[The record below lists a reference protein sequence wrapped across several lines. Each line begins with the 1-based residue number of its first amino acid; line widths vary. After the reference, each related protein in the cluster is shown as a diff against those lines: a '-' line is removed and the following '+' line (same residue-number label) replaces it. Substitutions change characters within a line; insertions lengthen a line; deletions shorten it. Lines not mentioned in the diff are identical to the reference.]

1 MIRILVLTALSL
13 VAFNLYATDTDGDGV
28 DDLQDAYPSDAAKQ
42 YLPIAEALS
51 KIEDQSLR
59 NCLTNQTQD
68 HVTAGEL
75 TQLECR
81 HQNIA
86 TLNGLETFS
95 RISILDLTDPSF
107 GDLLP
112 LAHLLDLERLQL
124 QNGRGLIADL
134 SPLQGLMQLSDLD
147 VASHRL
153 SDLTPIADKPL
164 MRLRIS
170 STRVNDLSVLP
181 ENLLLTQLDLS
192 NSLIRDLSAST
203 LAFAPNLQNL
213 NIQSLELT
221 NIDSVFN
228 LQSLNTL
235 IASSNKIDV
244 VNIPDTFAG
253 TGFQQLDLAY
263 NDLSSITGLVNLGTL
278 EHLDIRSPR
287 LADLS
292 LLPDDFQLR
301 NLSIGGE
308 QLVDVSQLG
317 NVIDLQYLSIE
328 NAQQL
333 SDLSVLSQLQSLER
347 LDLRNLPRLSDL
359 NFLENQDRLSYF
371 GLSESRNIEDYS
383 GLANLIDAS
392 HISLNQLGS
401 LDLAPLSDLDNLTR
415 LELRGNDLT
424 DIEELEFL
432 RYLEN
437 LDIQD
442 NRIED
447 ITVLSRVR
455 TLKELSITNNEI
467 KSIEALTGLV
477 KLNQVNAQNNQIID
491 MTPLAGLTQLNNV
504 ELQNNSI
511 TRLVGVFDKN
521 TENANIRLNDN
532 PILCTELDEFNSDPA
547 PINLQFDTPCAND
560 TDGDGVVDG
569 DDEFPTDVA
578 ASADYDGDNKP
589 DDWNLGY
596 GAADSTLGLVLDSDD
611 DNDGIED
618 SNDGFPYDGGESA
631 DRDGDGVGDNSDAY
645 PDNPEE
651 QFYSISDALE
661 QVVDDALRRCIENR
675 VSGLEHAGQLK
686 EIECNSPQNVEGV
699 QAFNQLTRF
708 WIDNASFAN
717 LEPLAALKQLESLR
731 LAWGSR
737 KISDLTPLSGLK
749 RLHTLNLEGQS
760 ITSIEPLS
768 ELTNLEY
775 LELRYNQIEDV
786 SPIFKLG
793 KIRSLNLDDN
803 QLKQLPDISR
813 LSALELLSV
822 TRNQISE
829 LPNMT
834 SSGLRHLN
842 LGDNAIRALAISG
855 LEQLSYLGLRDNP
868 LESLTFADDQTIG
881 HLVIDRTG
889 FNDLSSLKNTN
900 DTLHTLEARQNGIT
914 SIETLATFTR
924 LNGLYLE
931 DNEIVTIGSTFDAMS
946 GTYVQM
952 RGNPLLCTEVARLD
966 ELTVNVDFNGQCA
979 TDTDGD
985 GSVDGRD
992 AFPNDVA
999 ASVDSDG
1006 DGAPD
1011 DWSAGFTAADSTS
1024 GLIIDGDDDN
1034 DGIDDDADAFPID
1047 AFESQDSDGDGLGD
1061 NNDAFPNDP
1070 DQQYLS
1076 IENAIA
1082 GLEGVNLQQCVRE
1095 KTNGLTNAGEVY
1107 RLECNERQI
1116 GSINGIKAF
1125 PNLEALYLHNKQFCD
1140 ISALASLTQ
1149 LKTLDLGWGSRCI
1162 RDIEPLNGLRN
1173 LDWLDL
1179 RGNNVSDLAPLAN
1192 HPRLR
1197 ELQIGHNAIDSFS
1210 SLGLLNALTY
1220 LQADGNSLSSPSL
1233 EGFPQLRNLGLNSI
1247 GISDL
1252 APLVST
1258 LIGPLEY
1265 LGLNDNA
1272 IADFSPLNGLQNLRG
1287 IDAQNNNVRIL
1298 SLRDLP
1304 KLNRVRIQR
1313 SGIQQVDLEN
1323 TPELFEFDLGGNNLA
1338 DISSLADFM
1347 AAQPNPNNWHF
1358 NISLYENGIK
1368 DISALAKIERLGYVS
1383 LQDNSIRDITPFKA
1397 KTEIWHLDLQR
1408 NDISVLADTFDAY
1421 QIRANVYLD
1430 GNTLLCS
1437 EVSNLEN
1444 STANIQWTGNCGED
1458 TDGDS
1463 VVDSSDAFPDDVAAS
1478 VDSDGDG
1485 QPDEWNAGFDQPNST
1500 TGLTLD
1506 NDDDNDGVSDAVDAF
1521 PNNPSESLDSDGDGV
1536 GDNGDAY
1543 PEDATRQSLEIEIA
1557 LAGITDAGL
1566 LSCLNNHLSGQAYAD
1581 ELRQLH
1587 CNEQIDSVVGID
1599 KFSGLEDLRIYNPN
1613 FTDAAPIA
1621 ALTQLEW
1628 LDISYGQSVFSDL
1641 APLKTLSNLKYLRLA
1656 GSPVQNLDA
1665 LRSLQRL
1672 EELNINSI
1680 QASDVSVVLELPRL
1694 RRLEICRLPLNA
1706 TPDFKTLDG
1715 LEYLRFCG
1723 YNFLALEDF
1732 VTKLPAS
1739 IRELDLHQNGIQETT
1754 AFNNLKKL
1762 EDLRLDHNNISL
1774 VELNDLPELRS
1785 LSLWENPIAEF
1796 KVVSTPKLN
1805 SIWAGRNNLTGLSSL
1820 SNLTSL
1826 QYIRL
1831 SENQIEDLT
1840 PLRELLNL
1848 GHLELQDN
1856 IITDVSPLAE
1866 LPTVWELNLERNQIT
1881 SIGNT
1886 FAEYNN
1892 ARIQMSG
1899 NPLLC
1904 ETLDSISDLI
1914 PASNQFEFNGS
1925 CGNDNDADGVPD
1937 DLDAFPNDPAAS
1949 VDSDRDGDP
1958 DDWNQGYSVGQ
1969 STSGL
1974 IIDDDDDNDGVADS
1988 LDDFPL
1994 DATETIDSDGDG
2006 VGDNS
2011 DAFPDD
2017 PERQFLGLI
2026 DALQAIADQSLL
2038 NCIENQTQGMQ
2049 SAGEISSLT
2058 CTHRDV
2064 RSLEGIQAFTNLT
2077 MLNIEGVQT
2086 EDFSPLSGLSKL
2098 IELRISWGGCCT
2110 AAGKDLNALAG
2121 LKGLQRLE
2129 ANGANIKD
2137 ISSLVGL
2144 TSLRYLGIG
2153 WNQITD
2159 FTPLGEMRGIVELNL
2174 QNSGLTSVPS
2184 FGFANTLRDLRLG
2197 ENAITSLEGL
2207 PSMPVLRYI
2216 DLNNSQVADV
2226 TALSG
2231 NQSLQNIDVRNA
2243 RLKTVTLN
2251 DLPQLHGVD
2260 LSNNQI
2266 ESVSFSDVGNLSWL
2280 NLNDNMM
2287 TRFSGL
2293 ESLTNLRDLYLRG
2306 NVIGDLSTL
2315 TAVVTQTSLYQLD
2328 LQDNDVSVIA
2338 DGFSAMKEGDLKL
2351 TGNPLLCT
2359 EYETFLASKN
2369 KSLRVTFESGCEFD
2383 SDGDGTVDSR
2393 DGFPDDPAA
2402 SVDNDFDGQPD
2413 DWNQGKSSGDSTT
2426 GLSVDTDDDN
2436 DGISDDQDALPNNPN
2451 EQQDSDGDGLGDNA
2465 DAYPNDDTRQYL
2477 TLDDALAN
2485 VTDDALNACLTAGAG
2500 NMATAGELVS
2510 LDCSNYSVQTV
2521 TGIEAF
2527 VELVYLKFN
2536 NGNLNAIDPIAALTQ
2551 LEELWLEWGNW
2562 DLADVSPLA
2571 NLTQLEKLVIR
2582 GSRVEDVSPLKN
2594 LISLQELYVEHSQ
2607 VSDISTLENLRRLTH
2622 LGLSDNRRDSLPG
2635 IQDIGVV
2642 VNMPSLQGL
2651 NLASNTVNDLSP
2663 LTGLSNLEWV
2673 VIGNNQIKSLAP
2685 LDGMPGLRQIDA
2697 HNNRIT
2703 NIGLTD
2709 SSRLERLNLQNNA
2722 IQNLEGFS
2730 GAPNLNGLYLD
2741 NNPIENLDGI
2751 AQFSRLRHLS
2761 LNETEFRSLAV
2772 IGELYGLGELS
2783 LERNNI
2789 TDIAPLASLTRL
2801 WHLNLRNNQ
2810 ISQLG
2815 ETFARYGNTSIELDG
2830 NPLICGELEQ
2840 ARESGSYANINFFD
2854 ECSEDRDGDGVADE
2868 IDDFPNDPAAAL
2880 DSDGD
2885 GAPDEWLAG
2894 KTAADSTT
2902 GLTVDNDDD
2911 NDGVLDADDLFPKNP
2926 RDSQDADGDGLGDN
2940 ADAYPNDPSQQY
2952 LMFSEALAGLV
2963 DDNLR
2968 GCFEAQYPNAE
2979 NVSAVTEMDC
2989 RSDRIGSLKGL
3000 EAFSSLV
3007 NFGTNVGSNIDL
3019 EPLSSL
3025 ALLKR
3030 LEIYGDESSLNS
3042 AALGILTG
3050 LEFLTL
3056 DGLALVDVAFIESFR
3071 RLEYLNLY
3079 NNRVVNLLFVGNLSR
3094 LNQLHVGNNSLS
3106 SLSDLAGADGLEYI
3120 YAGNN
3125 RISQVDDLGGLP
3137 NLRVLHLSNNRLR
3150 DLDAISKMSSLEE
3163 LSVGNNRLDYLDGI
3177 EGAERLRWLDFSGN
3191 TYISD
3196 LSPLQTLSN
3205 LQDLWF
3211 SDNEVSDLRPI
3222 ASLSLLRRL
3231 EGQRN
3236 FLTGLAGLEG
3246 MTSLREVYLRGNDI
3260 SDVSALKEIPLAYL
3274 NLDENRVQKF
3284 SDALEHLNPSL
3295 NEWNT
3300 VNISLN
3306 NNPIICA
3313 DIQRLREVQDQWVN
3327 YELNADDASCQNDDD
3342 GDGVVNSL
3350 DWAPTDSAEQADTDG
3365 DGVGDNAD
3373 LDADNDGVLDENDSF
3388 PLDSARTTMT
3398 LNEAVRAVSD
3408 SAFKACL
3415 LSADV
3420 SPINDLVALEC
3431 SGRNIQSLRGIEN
3444 LIALETL
3451 DLQSNAIFRL
3461 NGIENLQNLRTL
3473 NLNVNK
3479 VSDLTPVSKITSL
3492 ERLFAAKNSFTTL
3505 PDFSAMTNLI
3515 EIDLSRNPQ
3524 TDISMLASASALEK
3538 LKMSNT
3544 RLSDLNT
3551 LRELT
3556 ALTSLDLDRNGL
3568 AEIAPLSILTA
3579 LTNLNLEQN
3588 EIHRLA
3594 GGLSSVLSGTI
3605 VLTGNPVLCADL
3617 EDYNAAKP
3625 SDVTLTFDS
3634 PCLASAYGTDEDS
3647 DGVLAELDN
3656 CPAIANPDQK
3666 DSDGDRFGDA
3676 CDNDDDNDSVEDGA
3690 DNCPVASNPNQINS
3704 DSDAIGD
3711 VCDDDDDNDG
3721 VLDRD
3726 DAFPLDP
3733 NRTSRDQIGKQKAI
3747 IVAGGGNIE
3756 TNYLWPQTQ
3765 FAARIAFDA
3774 LIDQGI
3780 LPEDIMVLSDA
3791 PTTTVQGRFIFRPED
3806 VDKTATRENLEWAL
3820 TQWAADGLDPTAEL
3834 IVFLVDHGG
3843 PSKFLINA
3851 TSVVQARE
3859 LDEWTDQLQTEAG
3872 VQSVAFVYDAC
3883 QAGSFLPDM
3892 APPEGKNR
3900 IFISSTTSSEPALF
3914 ASRGNFSFS
3923 SIFWSNFK
3931 ISGGFYPAYNAA
3943 KGAMRTF
3950 RKQKALIEANW
3961 NNEPNE
3967 KIDFAIA
3974 QDFQFGQGIVRAS
3987 DAPLIADVSQDFSLD
4002 GERAAKLKAFNVVG
4016 ATPVQRVFAV
4026 VDTPDDIEGGLDVPI
4041 LQLLEIELSDFDGD
4055 GNYESR
4061 FDNFDIEGDYTF
4073 SFFAEN
4079 EQGILSI
4086 PTDDNPNVTV
4096 VTQKSG
4102 RPAVAGFDTD
4112 LDGLIDSLDEDDD
4125 GDGIADID
4133 DDFPLNPYESLDFDQ
4148 DGIGNNSD
4156 NDDDNDGVIDAE
4168 DQFDFDASE
4177 WRDDDGDGVGNSRD
4191 AFPTDARFS
4200 ADRDRDFIPD
4210 SLDPDDNNDGIADD
4224 ATSNQDAYEDDDSIG
4239 VASLH
4244 PVGLEMIHTLSGAE
4258 FDYARFMVVAGEEYV
4273 VSLTPDVSTV
4283 DGPDLS
4289 FSILYK
4295 DGVLIDASAKVDATG
4310 NGEAETYRF
4319 RAASTGMAFLRST
4332 GFVSA
4337 DSAGYVAV
4345 IQSPTVDTSGAELSL
4360 SLSVKNTIVVAQD
4373 QFSLSLKVS
4382 NLSQVAMTGDASI
4395 NVYPPE
4401 AGAFV
4406 NLPSNCQVVNG
4417 NARCQIDPL
4426 AANGDYDLSLRVTVS
4441 DLGLSR
4447 WFASAH
4453 EIANDGMGDDPLLAN
4468 NVQELRLY
4476 ASEDIDN
4483 DGLP

>member
-1 MIRILVLTALSL
+1 MSEMRSPTDPAASS
-13 VAFNLYATDTDGDGV
+13 DTDGD
-28 DDLQDAYPSDAAKQ
+28 
-42 YLPIAEALS
+42 
-51 KIEDQSLR
+51 DQ
-59 NCLTNQTQD
+59 
-68 HVTAGEL
+68 
-75 TQLECR
+75 
-81 HQNIA
+81 
-86 TLNGLETFS
+86 
-95 RISILDLTDPSF
+95 
-107 GDLLP
+107 
-112 LAHLLDLERLQL
+112 
-124 QNGRGLIADL
+124 
-134 SPLQGLMQLSDLD
+134 
-147 VASHRL
+147 
-153 SDLTPIADKPL
+153 
-164 MRLRIS
+164 
-170 STRVNDLSVLP
+170 
-181 ENLLLTQLDLS
+181 
-192 NSLIRDLSAST
+192 
-203 LAFAPNLQNL
+203 
-213 NIQSLELT
+213 
-221 NIDSVFN
+221 
-228 LQSLNTL
+228 
-235 IASSNKIDV
+235 
-244 VNIPDTFAG
+244 
-253 TGFQQLDLAY
+253 
-263 NDLSSITGLVNLGTL
+263 
-278 EHLDIRSPR
+278 
-287 LADLS
+287 
-292 LLPDDFQLR
+292 
-301 NLSIGGE
+301 
-308 QLVDVSQLG
+308 
-317 NVIDLQYLSIE
+317 
-328 NAQQL
+328 
-333 SDLSVLSQLQSLER
+333 
-347 LDLRNLPRLSDL
+347 
-359 NFLENQDRLSYF
+359 
-371 GLSESRNIEDYS
+371 
-383 GLANLIDAS
+383 
-392 HISLNQLGS
+392 
-401 LDLAPLSDLDNLTR
+401 
-415 LELRGNDLT
+415 
-424 DIEELEFL
+424 
-432 RYLEN
+432 
-437 LDIQD
+437 
-442 NRIED
+442 
-447 ITVLSRVR
+447 
-455 TLKELSITNNEI
+455 
-467 KSIEALTGLV
+467 
-477 KLNQVNAQNNQIID
+477 
-491 MTPLAGLTQLNNV
+491 
-504 ELQNNSI
+504 
-511 TRLVGVFDKN
+511 
-521 TENANIRLNDN
+521 
-532 PILCTELDEFNSDPA
+532 
-547 PINLQFDTPCAND
+547 
-560 TDGDGVVDG
+560 
-569 DDEFPTDVA
+569 
-578 ASADYDGDNKP
+578 P
-589 DDWNLGY
+589 DDWNPGY
-596 GAADSTLGLVLDSDD
+596 
-611 DNDGIED
+611 
-618 SNDGFPYDGGESA
+618 
-631 DRDGDGVGDNSDAY
+631 
-645 PDNPEE
+645 
-651 QFYSISDALE
+651 
-661 QVVDDALRRCIENR
+661 
-675 VSGLEHAGQLK
+675 
-686 EIECNSPQNVEGV
+686 
-699 QAFNQLTRF
+699 
-708 WIDNASFAN
+708 
-717 LEPLAALKQLESLR
+717 
-731 LAWGSR
+731 
-737 KISDLTPLSGLK
+737 
-749 RLHTLNLEGQS
+749 
-760 ITSIEPLS
+760 
-768 ELTNLEY
+768 
-775 LELRYNQIEDV
+775 
-786 SPIFKLG
+786 
-793 KIRSLNLDDN
+793 
-803 QLKQLPDISR
+803 
-813 LSALELLSV
+813 
-822 TRNQISE
+822 
-829 LPNMT
+829 
-834 SSGLRHLN
+834 
-842 LGDNAIRALAISG
+842 
-855 LEQLSYLGLRDNP
+855 
-868 LESLTFADDQTIG
+868 
-881 HLVIDRTG
+881 
-889 FNDLSSLKNTN
+889 
-900 DTLHTLEARQNGIT
+900 
-914 SIETLATFTR
+914 
-924 LNGLYLE
+924 
-931 DNEIVTIGSTFDAMS
+931 
-946 GTYVQM
+946 
-952 RGNPLLCTEVARLD
+952 
-966 ELTVNVDFNGQCA
+966 
-979 TDTDGD
+979 
-985 GSVDGRD
+985 
-992 AFPNDVA
+992 
-999 ASVDSDG
+999 
-1006 DGAPD
+1006 
-1011 DWSAGFTAADSTS
+1011 TAADSTS
-1024 GLIIDGDDDN
+1024 GL
-1034 DGIDDDADAFPID
+1034 
-1047 AFESQDSDGDGLGD
+1047 
-1061 NNDAFPNDP
+1061 
-1070 DQQYLS
+1070 
-1076 IENAIA
+1076 
-1082 GLEGVNLQQCVRE
+1082 V
-1095 KTNGLTNAGEVY
+1095 
-1107 RLECNERQI
+1107 
-1116 GSINGIKAF
+1116 
-1125 PNLEALYLHNKQFCD
+1125 
-1140 ISALASLTQ
+1140 
-1149 LKTLDLGWGSRCI
+1149 LD
-1162 RDIEPLNGLRN
+1162 E
-1173 LDWLDL
+1173 
-1179 RGNNVSDLAPLAN
+1179 
-1192 HPRLR
+1192 
-1197 ELQIGHNAIDSFS
+1197 
-1210 SLGLLNALTY
+1210 
-1220 LQADGNSLSSPSL
+1220 
-1233 EGFPQLRNLGLNSI
+1233 
-1247 GISDL
+1247 
-1252 APLVST
+1252 
-1258 LIGPLEY
+1258 
-1265 LGLNDNA
+1265 
-1272 IADFSPLNGLQNLRG
+1272 
-1287 IDAQNNNVRIL
+1287 
-1298 SLRDLP
+1298 
-1304 KLNRVRIQR
+1304 
-1313 SGIQQVDLEN
+1313 
-1323 TPELFEFDLGGNNLA
+1323 
-1338 DISSLADFM
+1338 
-1347 AAQPNPNNWHF
+1347 
-1358 NISLYENGIK
+1358 
-1368 DISALAKIERLGYVS
+1368 
-1383 LQDNSIRDITPFKA
+1383 
-1397 KTEIWHLDLQR
+1397 
-1408 NDISVLADTFDAY
+1408 
-1421 QIRANVYLD
+1421 
-1430 GNTLLCS
+1430 
-1437 EVSNLEN
+1437 
-1444 STANIQWTGNCGED
+1444 
-1458 TDGDS
+1458 
-1463 VVDSSDAFPDDVAAS
+1463 
-1478 VDSDGDG
+1478 
-1485 QPDEWNAGFDQPNST
+1485 
-1500 TGLTLD
+1500 
-1506 NDDDNDGVSDAVDAF
+1506 DDDNDGVADAEDAF

-1566 LSCLNNHLSGQAYAD
+1566 LSCLNNQLSGQAYAD

-1599 KFSGLEDLRIYNPN
+1599 KFSGLVDLRIYNPN
-1613 FTDAAPIA
+1613 FTDAAPIG

-1641 APLKTLSNLKYLRLA
+1641 APLKTLSNLKYLRLE

-1680 QASDVSVVLELPRL
+1680 QASDVSVILELPRL

-1723 YNFLALEDF
+1723 YNFLAVADF

-1805 SIWAGRNNLTGLSSL
+1805 SIWAGRNNLTDLSSL

-1826 QYIRL
+1826 QHIRL

-1866 LPTVWELNLERNQIT
+1866 LPTVWELNLERNRIT

-1892 ARIQMSG
+1892 ARIKMSG

-1904 ETLDSISDLI
+1904 ATLDSISDLI

-2038 NCIENQTQGMQ
+2038 NCIETQTQGMQ

-2121 LKGLQRLE
+2121 LKSLQRLE

-2159 FTPLGEMRGIVELNL
+2159 FAPLGEMRGIIELNL

-2184 FGFANTLRDLRLG
+2184 FGFANTLQELRLG

-2251 DLPQLHGVD
+2251 DLPQLHGAD

-2266 ESVSFSDVGNLSWL
+2266 ESVSFSDIGNLSWL

-2369 KSLRVTFESGCEFD
+2369 KSLRVTFESDCEFD
-2383 SDGDGTVDSR
+2383 RDGDGVVDSR
-2393 DGFPDDPAA
+2393 DEFPDDPAA
-2402 SVDNDFDGQPD
+2402 SVDNDFDGLPD

-2426 GLSVDTDDDN
+2426 GLSVDADDDN
-2436 DGISDDQDALPNNPN
+2436 DGVRDDQDALPNNPN

-2477 TLDDALAN
+2477 SIEDALAN
-2485 VTDDALNACLTAGAG
+2485 VTDGALNACLTAGAG

-2510 LDCSNYSVQTV
+2510 LDCSNYSVQSV

-2562 DLADVSPLA
+2562 DLSDVSPLA

-2642 VNMPSLQGL
+2642 VNMPSLQWLSLG
-2651 NLASNTVNDLSP
+2651 SNTVIDLSP
-2663 LTGLSNLEWV
+2663 LAGLSNLDWV
-2673 VIGNNQIKSLAP
+2673 GLWNNQIKSLAP
-2685 LDGMPGLRQIDA
+2685 LDGMPRLRQIDA
-2697 HNNRIT
+2697 QNNRIT

-2709 SSRLERLNLQNNA
+2709 IPRLEWFNLQNNA

-2741 NNPIENLDGI
+2741 NNPIEDLDGI
-2751 AQFSRLRHLS
+2751 QQFSRLRHLS
-2761 LNETEFRSLAV
+2761 LNDTEFTALAV
-2772 IGELYGLGELS
+2772 IGELYGLGDLS

-2789 TDIAPLASLTRL
+2789 TDISPLASLTRL

-2854 ECSEDRDGDGVADE
+2854 ECSEDSDGDGVADE

-2902 GLTVDNDDD
+2902 GLTLDNDDD
-2911 NDGVLDADDLFPKNP
+2911 NDGVLDADDLFPKDP
-2926 RDSQDADGDGLGDN
+2926 RDSQDADGDGVGDN
-2940 ADAYPNDPSQQY
+2940 TDAYPSDASQQY
-2952 LMFSEALAGLV
+2952 LSFEEALNGITDSRLRACFAAQYPDAENISSVLELECWDEGGSVLSFEGIAAFSRLNYYRGSVASNINLEPLAGL
-2963 DDNLR
+2963 LALEQLEIF
-2968 GCFEAQYPNAE
+2968 GQGSSSNA
-2979 NVSAVTEMDC
+2979 SA
-2989 RSDRIGSLKGL
+2989 L
-3000 EAFSSLV
+3000 EAL
-3007 NFGTNVGSNIDL
+3007 TNIRRL
-3019 EPLSSL
+3019 SL
-3025 ALLKR
+3025 A
-3030 LEIYGDESSLNS
+3030 S
-3042 AALGILTG
+3042 
-3050 LEFLTL
+3050 
-3056 DGLALVDVAFIESFR
+3056 LALVDVDFISTFR
-3071 RLEYLNLY
+3071 RLEYLTIN
-3079 NNRVVNLLFVGNLSR
+3079 
-3094 LNQLHVGNNSLS
+3094 
-3106 SLSDLAGADGLEYI
+3106 
-3120 YAGNN
+3120 NN
-3125 RISQVDDLGGLP
+3125 RISDLTFLSNLTRLREIDVQSNSLADLNDLVGLESLERINASYNRISSVLELKTLP
-3137 NLRVLHLSNNRLR
+3137 NLRSLHMNSNRLR
-3150 DLDAISKMSSLEE
+3150 DLDAVGQMKQLEE
-3163 LSVGNNRLDYLDGI
+3163 LNVGSNRIDFLDGL
-3177 EGAERLRWLDFSGN
+3177 EGASNLRWLDISDN
-3191 TYISD
+3191 IYIGD
-3196 LSPLQTLSN
+3196 LSPLQALGG
-3205 LQDLWF
+3205 LEELWF
-3211 SDNEVSDLRPI
+3211 GNNEISDLRPL
-3222 ASLSLLRRL
+3222 AGLKRLRRL
-3231 EGQRN
+3231 DGYQN
-3236 FLTGLAGLEG
+3236 YLINLTGLEE
-3246 MTSLREVYLRGNDI
+3246 MTSLREVYLQGNDI
-3260 SDVSALKEIPLAYL
+3260 SNVSALKDIPLAYL

-3284 SDALEHLNPSL
+3284 ADALEHLTPSL

-3327 YELNADDASCQNDDD
+3327 YEISADDASCQNDDD

-3398 LNEAVRAVSD
+3398 LNEAIRAVSD

-3420 SPINDLVALEC
+3420 SPINDLVELEC

-3461 NGIENLQNLRTL
+3461 NGIENLRNLRTL
-3473 NLNVNK
+3473 NLSVNK
-3479 VSDLTPVSKITSL
+3479 VSNLTPVSKINSL

-3505 PDFSAMTNLI
+3505 PDFSAMTNLV

-3524 TDISMLASASALEK
+3524 TDISMLASASGLVK

-3551 LRELT
+3551 VSELT
-3556 ALTSLDLDRNGL
+3556 ALTTLDLDRNGL
-3568 AEIAPLSILTA
+3568 AEIASLSTLAA

-3605 VLTGNPVLCADL
+3605 VLTGNPVLCADI
-3617 EDYNAAKP
+3617 EDYNASKP
-3625 SDVTLTFDS
+3625 STVTLTFDS
-3634 PCLASAYGTDEDS
+3634 PCLASAYGTDEDN
-3647 DGVLAELDN
+3647 DGILAELDN

-3676 CDNDDDNDSVEDGA
+3676 CDNDDDNDSIEDGA

-3774 LIDQGI
+3774 LVDQGI
-3780 LPEDIMVLSDA
+3780 LPEDIMVLSDE
-3791 PTTTVQGRFIFRPED
+3791 PTTTVQGKFIFRPED
-3806 VDKTATRENLEWAL
+3806 VDKAATRENLEWAL
-3820 TQWAADGLDPTAEL
+3820 TQWAADAADPTAEL
-3834 IVFLVDHGG
+3834 VVFLVDHGG

-3851 TSVVQARE
+3851 TSVVKAQE

-3961 NNEPNE
+3961 NTEPNE

-4002 GERAAKLKAFNVVG
+4002 GERAANLKAFNVVG

-4041 LQLLEIELSDFDGD
+4041 LQLLEIELLDFDGD
-4055 GNYESR
+4055 GNYESS

-4096 VTQKSG
+4096 VTQKAG

-4133 DDFPLNPYESLDFDQ
+4133 DDFPLNPYETLDFDQ
-4148 DGIGNNSD
+4148 DGVGNNSD

-4168 DQFDFDASE
+4168 DQFDLDASE
-4177 WRDDDGDGVGNSRD
+4177 WLDDDGDGVGNSRD

-4224 ATSNQDAYEDDDSIG
+4224 ATSNQDAYENDDSIG
-4239 VASLH
+4239 AASLH

-4289 FSILYK
+4289 FSILYE
-4295 DGVLIDASAKVDATG
+4295 DGVLIDASAKVDATS

-4319 RAASTGMAFLRST
+4319 RAISTGMVFLRST

-4337 DSAGYVAV
+4337 DSAGYVAA
-4345 IQSPTVDTSGAELSL
+4345 IESPTVDASGAELSL
-4360 SLSVKNTIVVAQD
+4360 SLSVKNRIVVAED
-4373 QFSLSLKVS
+4373 QFGLSLKVS

-4401 AGAFV
+4401 GGAFV
-4406 NLPSNCQVVNG
+4406 NLPSNCQVVNS
-4417 NARCQIDPL
+4417 NARCQIDAL
-4426 AANGDYDLSLRVTVS
+4426 AANGDYDLSLRVTAS

-4447 WFASAH
+4447 WFASVH

-4468 NVQELRLY
+4468 NVEELRVY
-4476 ASEDIDN
+4476 ASEDTDN
-4483 DGLP
+4483 DGLPDFYEIRNNLNVGINDRLADFDDDGFTNFDEYLLGTDPTDTVLVTSDEGFPLIDSDQDGVVDDEDAFPNNREESADSDLDQIGDNADNCQAIANADQLDTDQDGAGNACDADDDNDGISDAVDAAPLNPNIGLASLDIDLDGEVGALTDGLLTIRHLFGFEGDALVQGAVGSAATVKDATSIKAQLEALGLAIDVDDDGEVTALTDGLMIIRHRFGFEGTSLTAGAIGDGARRTDPAAIGDYIESLVP